1 VADVTLVTPTYAGDR
16 KSFGFLRES
25 IERCGIDL
33 PHVAIIDHEDLSLFE
48 GLEHRRGLTVLSTRD
63 VLPTALEARRLARQT
78 RVDRLV
84 GRRAVRRLR
93 GWYAQQLVKLAAPS
107 YVDTDACVMLDSD
120 VFFVRPITS
129 SDFVGPSGRLQLLER
144 TDLVLK
150 EVEHVNWQRD
160 SAEFLGTTLDAPI
173 VDYTASVVPMHRGV
187 LLDLQEYVER
197 RHGMQWMEAFEH
209 HRVMEYTTY
218 GVYARWI
225 DELRRTEPAPP
236 THTVT
241 CWDTERLDVFGE
253 SLATAVREGTAHA
266 GVVHSHERVPLD
278 TYRHFAEQHWSVLDG
293 SGA

>member
-1 VADVTLVTPTYAGDR
+1 VTDVTLVTPTYAGDR
-16 KSFGFLRES
+16 QCFAFLRES

-33 PHVAIIDHEDLSLFE
+33 PHVAIVDHEDLSLFDH
-48 GLEHRRGLTVLSTRD
+48 LEHRNNLTLLSTRD

-84 GRRAVRRLR
+84 GRRAARRLR
-93 GWYAQQLVKLAAPS
+93 GWYAQQLVKLAAPT

-120 VFFVRPITS
+120 VFFVRPVTAA
-129 SDFVGPSGRLQLLER
+129 DFVAPSGKLQLLER
-144 TDLVLK
+144 EGLVLK
-150 EVEHVNWQRD
+150 QAEHAMWQRD

-187 LLDLQEYVER
+187 LLDLQSYVEQ

-218 GVYARWI
+218 GVYARWV
-225 DELRRTEPAPP
+225 DELRRTEAARP

-241 CWDTERLDVFGE
+241 CWDTQRLDEFGAR
-253 SLATAVREGTAHA
+253 LASEVEHGEARA
-266 GVVHSHERVPLD
+266 GVVHSHERVPVES
-278 TYRHFAEQHWSVLDG
+278 YRHFAEHHWSVLG
-293 SGA
+293 GPEP

>member
-1 VADVTLVTPTYAGDR
+1 MADVTLVTPTYAGDR
-16 KSFGFLRES
+16 NSFAFLRES

-33 PHVAIIDHEDLSLFE
+33 AHVAIVDHEDLSVFDR
-48 GLEHRRGLTVLSTRD
+48 LEHRRGLTILSTRD
-63 VLPTALEARRLARQT
+63 VLPTTLEARRLARQT

-84 GRRAVRRLR
+84 GRRAARRLR

-107 YVDTDACVMLDSD
+107 YVETEACVMLDSD
-120 VFFVRPITS
+120 VFFVRPITAE
-129 SDFVGPSGRLQLLER
+129 DFFGPSGRLQLLER

-150 EVEHVNWQRD
+150 QVEHVMWQRD

-187 LLDLQEYVER
+187 LLDLQTYVEE
-197 RHGMQWMEAFEH
+197 RHGMPWMEAFEH

-225 DELRRTEPAPP
+225 DDLGRTEPAPP

-241 CWDTERLDVFGE
+241 CWDTERLDDFGAL
-253 SLATAVREGTAHA
+253 LATAVQQGTAHA

-278 TYRHFAEQHWSVLDG
+278 SYRHFAEQHWSVLDG
-293 SGA
+293 SGT